1 VCDVRRVLFADGL
14 VEALSI
20 ALLTSTPAF
29 SMEVSSTDW
38 ISVRT
43 TAVFPEFAAL
53 HNGVIPLDLLLMSSP
68 TQRRNWT
75 TADWS
80 YLAAMSNAFTPNP
93 ASPFGERAM
102 TRSASILPTATAIVH
117 IEMLQGFKFLEAL
130 AQLAHIRKLLAPSQ
144 VHLDMLQ
151 GFKLL
156 EALAQLAHIR
166 KLTAPTEV
174 HHEMLQVLQTLEAL
188 AQLAQTQNAW
198 SCSAPS

>member
-1 VCDVRRVLFADGL
+1 
-14 VEALSI
+14 
-20 ALLTSTPAF
+20 
-29 SMEVSSTDW
+29 
-38 ISVRT
+38 
-43 TAVFPEFAAL
+43 
-53 HNGVIPLDLLLMSSP
+53 MSSP

-166 KLTAPTEV
+166 KPNAPTEA
-174 HHEMLQVLQTLEAL
+174 HLEVLQGFKQLEAL
-188 AQLAQTQNAW
+188 AQLAHIRKLTPTAKQASVVIIVATNSMCDLAL
-198 SCSAPS
+198 SPSRGSASKAPLRSSGF